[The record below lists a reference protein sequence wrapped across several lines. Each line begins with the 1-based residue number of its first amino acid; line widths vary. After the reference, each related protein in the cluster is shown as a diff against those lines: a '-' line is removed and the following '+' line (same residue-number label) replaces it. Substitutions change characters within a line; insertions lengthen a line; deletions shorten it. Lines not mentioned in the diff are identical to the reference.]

1 MGKTPTR
8 AHEPARSSLSRA
20 QASLIEKAMITYDD
34 LKNKG
39 KGKPATEA
47 EPDENTRLLGMQEEQ
62 SRERRYQKMWNDLSA
77 FAKMGVKYEDWK
89 ANQEFERLKVE
100 ANSCNRNRN
109 SNSNDDTDAVG

>member
-1 MGKTPTR
+1 M
-8 AHEPARSSLSRA
+8 
-20 QASLIEKAMITYDD
+20 QASLIEKAMLTYDD
-34 LKNKG
+34 MKNKG

-62 SRERRYQKMWNDLSA
+62 SRERRYQKMWNDLSV

-100 ANSCNRNRN
+100 ANNRNGSSNRNRN
-109 SNSNDDTDAVG
+109 HNRRRRVVS

>member
-1 MGKTPTR
+1 M
-8 AHEPARSSLSRA
+8 
-20 QASLIEKAMITYDD
+20 QASLIEKAMLTYDD
-34 LKNKG
+34 MKNKG

-62 SRERRYQKMWNDLSA
+62 SRERRYQKMWNDLSV

-100 ANSCNRNRN
+100 ANNRDGSSNRNRN
-109 SNSNDDTDAVG
+109 PNRRRRVVSWPAWYPG